1 MSAKQTR
8 VSPRRRHHHDSA
20 ATRAAILAAA
30 ESIFAG
36 GGLAGARTDAIA
48 KAAGVNKA
56 LLYYYFKSKDGL
68 YRAVLE
74 EHIKDFYR
82 RGLQVL
88 TSRGSARSLLLRY
101 VSMHFDFMSARPNYP
116 RLFQRLMM
124 AGGRPL
130 QQLAQKYFI
139 PLGRRLA
146 RVIERGVREGEFRP
160 VHSGHTIISLV
171 ALTVFYFTSPIVR
184 LAAPV
189 DPYQD
194 RQITERK
201 NEVLKFIRYAL
212 FKNPEDKVI

>member
-1 MSAKQTR
+1 MNGRRAK
-8 VSPRRRHHHDSA
+8 VSPGRHHHDSA
-20 ATRAAILAAA
+20 ATQAAILVAA
-30 ESIFAG
+30 ERIFAEA
-36 GGLAGARTDAIA
+36 GLEGARTEAIA
-48 KAAGVNKA
+48 AAAGVNKA
-56 LLYYYFKSKDGL
+56 LLYYYFQSKDAL

-74 EHIKDFYR
+74 QHVKDFYR

-101 VSMHFDFMSARPNYP
+101 VSMHFDFMGARPNYP

-130 QQLAQKYFI
+130 QQLAQKYFL

-189 DPYQD
+189 DPYQE
-194 RQITERK
+194 RQIAARK

>member
-1 MSAKQTR
+1 MDGRRAK
-8 VSPRRRHHHDSA
+8 VSPGRHHHDSA
-20 ATRAAILAAA
+20 ATQAAILVAA
-30 ESIFAG
+30 ERIFAEA
-36 GGLAGARTDAIA
+36 GLEGARTEAIA
-48 KAAGVNKA
+48 AAAGVNKA
-56 LLYYYFKSKDGL
+56 LLYYYFQSKDAL

-74 EHIKDFYR
+74 QHVKDFYR

-101 VSMHFDFMSARPNYP
+101 VSMHFDFMGARPNYP

-130 QQLAQKYFI
+130 QQLAQKYFL

-189 DPYQD
+189 DPYQE
-194 RQITERK
+194 RQIAARK